1 MSEGRVIRA
10 FGTYLVQ
17 TPIALV
23 FLALELVGAWTVLNW
38 VVDDN
43 SEAIV
48 AGLFFALVL
57 LSQYLLFRKLW
68 RETQALPAIKFDQ
81 SRIAQIHSHSKIAGK
96 PIPRYVPVQVWFENT
111 PGFPTESS
119 IAKQVT
125 ARLTIEN
132 DSGFRLQFYGQW
144 ADSNAPDNL
153 GFNGILDSVD
163 IPPGHLRAKLLVA
176 LKYPADD
183 DAFAFTREG
192 LRSSGDGRAARFTI
206 PRGDYSVNIE
216 LRGVGVAETF
226 RFTLANPGPGNDLQL
241 FPQRA
246 QN

>member
-1 MSEGRVIRA
+1 
-10 FGTYLVQ
+10 
-17 TPIALV
+17 
-23 FLALELVGAWTVLNW
+23 
-38 VVDDN
+38 
-43 SEAIV
+43 
-48 AGLFFALVL
+48 
-57 LSQYLLFRKLW
+57 
-68 RETQALPAIKFDQ
+68 
-81 SRIAQIHSHSKIAGK
+81 
-96 PIPRYVPVQVWFENT
+96 VQVWFENT